1 MEKLQLETNHALN
14 ELKNSNIPV
23 AVKEILGETLDDV
36 KIYTFL
42 LGIASSYCSTNT
54 LAAARLNDWIEGN
67 KEHYSMIP
75 EAQLRKDIAIGIL
88 LSDILPFVTLEYIK

>member
-1 MEKLQLETNHALN
+1 MEKLQLETNRALN
-14 ELKNSNIPV
+14 ELDISA
-23 AVKEILGETLDDV
+23 AVKETLGETFDDA

-75 EAQLRKDIAIGIL
+75 EAQLRRDIAIGIL
-88 LSDILPFVTLEYIK
+88 LSDILPFVTLEYMK